1 LITTKTALSVIITG
15 MEARAV
21 TDKRRVTVVQHIL
34 PELIWSQASA
44 GLPARMADALRRWV
58 TLGAFCGD
66 DEGRLS
72 RYSGGRG

>member
-34 PELIWSQASA
+34 PELSQASA

>member
-1 LITTKTALSVIITG
+1 
-15 MEARAV
+15 
-21 TDKRRVTVVQHIL
+21 VVQHIL

-44 GLPARMADALRRWV
+44 GLPARMADAFRRWV
-58 TLGAFCGD
+58 TLGTVCGD